1 MKKCFKCEREFDDD
15 VQFCPG
21 CGTRLDE
28 VQAGQALEIKEN
40 DNDKKKN
47 TNNEPVSVLEWM
59 VMLVNI
65 IPFVGQLIYFIIM
78 LVWAFSDTTKP
89 SKKTFAKATLIIYLI
104 SIAVFVAVFFILVVG
119 GIGLSVLYRDYPMM
133 Y

>member
-15 VQFCPG
+15 VVFCSG
-21 CGTRLDE
+21 CGTKLDE
-28 VQAGQALEIKEN
+28 VQSVQALEIKE
-40 DNDKKKN
+40 DKKKN
-47 TNNEPVSVLEWM
+47 TNNEPVSVGEWL

-65 IPFVGQLIYFIIM
+65 IPFIGQFIYFIIM
-78 LVWAFSDTTKP
+78 LVWAFSDNIKP